1 MKVFLDQLIDRGSG
15 QCVTLIDVNEG
26 IDSEIFWV
34 EAEQDDMIAQNS

>member
-1 MKVFLDQLIDRGSG
+1 MFLDQLIDRGSG
-15 QCVTLIDVNEG
+15 QCVALIDVNEG